1 MPTLNIADLTLG
13 IIWLFFSF
21 RGYMR
26 GLVKEVGS
34 LAAIITG
41 FYCAGTYHRALAPK
55 LTAYISGNYADTA
68 AYLLI
73 FTVALI
79 AVWFLALAVSG
90 IVKVTMTQWADRFFG
105 GCFGL
110 AKGVIL
116 TAVVLFLIHLAAP
129 HPDFLKG
136 STLVPVLEK
145 VSLKLVAYIPPDI
158 HEKLRSFGKKDAL
171 EAVKPLV
178 EKKAESKKAATP
190 DKKAPAP
197 DKTEAEKKTDE
208 VPRPELEP
216 KPTDQ
221 PHHETAKPTG
231 ASAKAVPNAKQT
243 EPSKPEAKKAAPA
256 ATSSAAKTADAKA
269 AAAGK
274 TAPQPAADSEK
285 KHE

>member
-1 MPTLNIADLTLG
+1 
-13 IIWLFFSF
+13 
-21 RGYMR
+21 
-26 GLVKEVGS
+26 VGS

-116 TAVVLFLIHLAAP
+116 TAVVLFSSTWPRRIRIFSKVRPWCRCSKRSVSNSSPTFHRYSRKAA
-129 HPDFLKG
+129 LLREKG
-136 STLVPVLEK
+136 RPGGRQTPGRE
-145 VSLKLVAYIPPDI
+145 
-158 HEKLRSFGKKDAL
+158 
-171 EAVKPLV
+171 
-178 EKKAESKKAATP
+178 KAESKKAATP

-243 EPSKPEAKKAAPA
+243 EPSKPEAKKSRPGP
-256 ATSSAAKTADAKA
+256 DVLRRQNRRRQ
-269 AAAGK
+269 GPPRPEK

-285 KHE
+285 KT

>member
-216 KPTDQ
+216 KSTDQ